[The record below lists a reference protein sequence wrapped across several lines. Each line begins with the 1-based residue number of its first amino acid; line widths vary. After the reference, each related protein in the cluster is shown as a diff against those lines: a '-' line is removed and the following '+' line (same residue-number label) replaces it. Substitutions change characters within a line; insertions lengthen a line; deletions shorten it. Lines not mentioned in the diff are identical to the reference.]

1 MNYPLNSFVYS
12 SLPAR
17 INKVMNN
24 SEKTIGKRN
33 TILAVSYIKCSQVIE
48 TQVYARVSKPRRNT
62 LFLNRT

>member
-24 SEKTIGKRN
+24 SEKTMGKRN
-33 TILAVSYIKCSQVIE
+33 TILAISYIKCSQVIE
-48 TQVYARVSKPRRNT
+48 IQVYARVSKPRENT
-62 LFLNRT
+62 LF

>member
-48 TQVYARVSKPRRNT
+48 IQANARILKPRENT
-62 LFLNRT
+62 LF